1 MIFLLEIDG
10 SYGEGGGQ
18 ILRTA
23 ISLST
28 LTKKPI
34 KLINI
39 RANRPNPGIKPQH
52 YVSINS
58 LKKLCNAETQGLEI
72 GSSTLT
78 YKPNEFIGG
87 DYKFDIG
94 TAGSITL
101 AFQAIILASLKTD
114 KPICIKLRGGTN
126 VKWSPSWDYF
136 KHVFLHILKRTGLT
150 INTNLIKRG
159 YYPKGGGEAEI
170 TIHPCNKIKPII
182 LDNPQNYTEIKG
194 IINISNLPEH
204 IISRLK
210 HAVIKTL
217 LQNNYKTSIEV
228 EKSESLSA
236 GIGLTIWAEK
246 NDTVLGSTML
256 GERGVP
262 SEEIG
267 KIATMNLLNEIKS
280 QSTIDIYS
288 FDQVLPYMALA
299 KENGQSS
306 CIIQKI
312 SSHAQTNMW
321 IIKQFFDV
329 DFHAEKKENHFKI
342 IVK

>member
-1 MIFLLEIDG
+1 MIDIDG
-10 SYGEGGGQ
+10 SHGEGGGQ

-23 ISLST
+23 IGLSVFFREPVKIT
-28 LTKKPI
+28 
-34 KLINI
+34 NI

-58 LKKLCNAETQGLEI
+58 LKRLCNAETKGLEI

-78 YKPNEFIGG
+78 YKPDDFVGG
-87 DYKFDIG
+87 DHKFDIG
-94 TAGSITL
+94 TAGSVTL

-114 KPICIKLRGGTN
+114 KIINIKLKGGTD

-136 KHVFLHILKRTGLT
+136 KHVFLPILNNTGLKIDT
-150 INTNLIKRG
+150 KLIKRG

-170 TIHPCNKIKPII
+170 TIHPCNKIKPIKLEI
-182 LDNPQNYTEIKG
+182 PQEFTDVNG

-204 IISRLK
+204 ISSRLK
-210 HAVIKTL
+210 HAVIKNL
-217 LQNNYKTSIEV
+217 LQYNYKSSIEV
-228 EKSESLSA
+228 ETSESLSP
-236 GIGLTIWAEK
+236 GVGLTIWAEK
-246 NDTVLGSTML
+246 NDTILGSTIL
-256 GERGVP
+256 GERGVS

-267 KIATMNLLNEIKS
+267 RIATVNLLNEIKS
-280 QSTIDIYS
+280 KSTIDVHS
-288 FDQVLPYMALA
+288 FDQILPYMAIA
-299 KENGQSS
+299 KENGQSF

-329 DFHAEKKENHFKI
+329 DFHSERKENHFKI
-342 IVK
+342 FLK

>member
-1 MIFLLEIDG
+1 VIFLLEIDG

-34 KLINI
+34 KIFNI

-52 YVSINS
+52 FVSINS

-78 YKPNEFIGG
+78 YKPGDFIGG
-87 DYKFDIG
+87 DHKFDIG

-114 KPICIKLRGGTN
+114 KPVSIKLRGGTD
-126 VKWSPSWDYF
+126 VKWSPSWDFF
-136 KHVFLHILKRTGLT
+136 KHVFLPILKRTGLT
-150 INTNLIKRG
+150 IDTKLIKRG

-170 TIHPCNKIKPII
+170 TIHPCNKIKPIK
-182 LDNPQNYTEIKG
+182 LENPQEFTDVNG

-204 IISRLK
+204 ISSKLK
-210 HAVIKTL
+210 HAVIKNL
-217 LQNNYKTSIEV
+217 LQNNYKSSIEV
-228 EKSESLSA
+228 EKSESLSP
-236 GIGLTIWAEK
+236 GIGLTIWVEK
-246 NDTVLGSTML
+246 NDTILGSTIL

-262 SEEIG
+262 SEEVG
-267 KIATMNLLNEIKS
+267 RIATMSLLNEIKS
-280 QSTIDIYS
+280 KSTIDIYS

-299 KENGQSS
+299 KENGQSF

-329 DFHAEKKENHFKI
+329 DFHSEKKEKHFKI
-342 IVK
+342 FLK

>member
-1 MIFLLEIDG
+1 VIFLLEIDG

-34 KLINI
+34 KIINI
-39 RANRPNPGIKPQH
+39 RANRQNPGIKPQH

-58 LKKLCNAETQGLEI
+58 LKKLCNAETQGLET
-72 GSSTLT
+72 GSSILI
-78 YKPNEFIGG
+78 YKPGDFIGG
-87 DYKFDIG
+87 DHKFDIG
-94 TAGSITL
+94 TAGSTTL
-101 AFQAIILASLKTD
+101 AFQAIILASIKTD
-114 KPICIKLRGGTN
+114 KSICIKLRGGTD

-136 KHVFLHILKRTGLT
+136 KHVFLRILKRTGLT
-150 INTNLIKRG
+150 IDTNLIKRG

-182 LDNPQNYTEIKG
+182 LDNPQKYTEIKG

-204 IISRLK
+204 ISSRLK
-210 HAVIKTL
+210 HTLIKNFI
-217 LQNNYKTSIEV
+217 QYNYKSSIKI
-228 EKSESLSA
+228 EKSESLSP

-246 NDTVLGSTML
+246 NDTILGSTIL
-256 GERGVP
+256 GERGIS
-262 SEEIG
+262 SEEVG
-267 KIATMNLLNEIKS
+267 RIATMNLLNEIKS

-288 FDQVLPYMALA
+288 FDQILPYMALS

-321 IIKQFFDV
+321 IIEKFFDV
-329 DFHAEKKENHFKI
+329 DFHTEKKENHFKI